1 MSFSF
6 LITARLKSKRLKKK
20 LLLPIKNIPII
31 VHMINRIKFSNEIS
45 RIILCT
51 STNVQDDPLEVISKK
66 ENILCFR
73 GSENDVLQRL
83 LDAANKYEIDS
94 FANMTADSPLIDP
107 QLIDKTVKYYKRIGG
122 IDLLLPT
129 EGSLCG
135 CKIVNVSSL
144 KSICNKKTSN
154 NTEVWN
160 NYFIKHG
167 FNVETYKINKNLLLK
182 SFKTS
187 LDYIEDYKMI
197 SEIFNELYDANPN
210 FSSMDIINLIKIKPH
225 IKSINSSTFLIKR
238 WKNHVNRVSN
248 IPYN

>member
-20 LLLPIKNIPII
+20 LLLPIKKIPII

-66 ENILCFR
+66 ENIICFR
-73 GSENDVLQRL
+73 GSEDDVLQRL
-83 LDAANKYEIDS
+83 LDAANEYGIES
-94 FANMTADSPLIDP
+94 FGNMTADSPLIDP
-107 QLIDKTVKYYKRIGG
+107 QLIDKTVKYYKRKVG
-122 IDLLLPT
+122 IDLLLPA

-135 CKIVNVSSL
+135 CKIVNVRSL
-144 KSICNKKTSN
+144 KSICNKKSNN

-160 NYFIKHG
+160 NYFVKHG
-167 FNVETYKINKNLLLK
+167 FNVQTFKLNKNLVRK
-182 SFKTS
+182 NFKTS

-197 SEIFNELYDANPN
+197 KEIFNELYDINPY
-210 FSSMDIINLIKIKPH
+210 FTSKDIIKLIAIKPY
-225 IKSINSSTFLIKR
+225 IRSINSSSNLLIR
-238 WKNHVNRVSN
+238 WRNHINEVTN
-248 IPYN
+248 IS